1 MPLPEIVEAK
11 FAAAAKAPEEIPPPL
26 GIEIAFVGRSN
37 VGKSSLLNALMYRR
51 NLVRTSSTPGCTRS
65 IGFYEIKTRDGA
77 TATLVDLPGYGY
89 AKRSKTER
97 EHWGNLIDSYLL
109 GRPTLNT
116 VAVLVDV
123 RRGLEEEETELL
135 KMLEGPTDASRKPLN
150 IVIVATKLDR
160 VKATERKLTLDKLKK
175 AVGRPLYGV
184 SVRDEA
190 SCERLWSALRKR
202 TELGGDASSA

>member
-37 VGKSSLLNALMYRR
+37 VGKSSLMNAMMHRR

-65 IGFYEIKTRDGA
+65 IGFYEVKTRDGA

-89 AKRSKTER
+89 AKRSKVER
-97 EHWGNLIDSYLL
+97 AHWGNLIDSYLL

-116 VAVLVDV
+116 VAMLVDV

-135 KMLEGPTDASRKPLN
+135 KMLEGPAETSRKALN
-150 IVIVATKLDR
+150 VVVVATKTDR
-160 VKATERKLTLDKLKK
+160 LKSTERKLVLDKLKT

-190 SCERLWSALRKR
+190 SCERLWATLRKR
-202 TELGGDASSA
+202 TGLGADVA